1 MKRQYKTDD
10 SMTVLNLAGSV
21 VAEIDGLRI
30 PDRMPAELLGLPK
43 ETAGQARLIDEAAD
57 EVLESFSG
65 LNHFPRRVFRS
76 LTLFLVTIHHVRVEW
91 KDLA

>member
-30 PDRMPAELLGLPK
+30 PNRMPAELLGLRK
-43 ETAGQARLIDEAAD
+43 EAAGRTRLIDE
-57 EVLESFSG
+57 VLKSFPG